1 MWNADNSLT
10 SDIWNQLLKEYLGE
24 AEEVAE
30 VEVHDFAKD
39 LKWLT
44 KQIGELT

>member
-1 MWNADNSLT
+1 MLSDRLLT
-10 SDIWNQLLKEYLGE
+10 KAIWDKLLKEYLGE